1 MGKRIFNSVMVFI
14 VILISLNSKTFAKN
28 MVEKNG
34 FYSGKAVVLTYHHIS
49 KDPFSGITIKPE
61 KFESDIKMLKNSG
74 FNVISLNHLILA
86 MEGKTKLPNNAVVIT
101 FDDGIESFYKYAY
114 PILKKYN
121 VPATNF
127 IITSR
132 TENYKPS
139 NKDFNSLS
147 KDEIQEMYKSGLVEI
162 HSHTHDSH
170 SYVYKDANLKQA
182 GKLATR
188 MYNPVTKQTESQNDY
203 INRITNDLYK
213 SKQVINSY
221 IGTNSEI
228 LCFPFGQYNKD
239 VIKVAKNIGFKYFVT
254 TIHGVNKENSKTK
267 FIYRIRAGEYKIK
280 TENLKQD
287 IIKCGRG
294 K

>member
-1 MGKRIFNSVMVFI
+1 MGKKFFSSFVCFL
-14 VILISLNSKTFAKN
+14 LIIAMISNNVYANTKSKRK
-28 MVEKNG
+28 VY
-34 FYSGKAVVLTYHHIS
+34 YSGKAVVLTYHHIS
-49 KDPFSGITIKPE
+49 KEPFSGITIKPE
-61 KFESDIKMLKNSG
+61 KFEADIKMLKNSG
-74 FNVISLNHLILA
+74 FNVISLNQLILA
-86 MEGKTKLPNNAVVIT
+86 MEGKAKLPNNAVVIT

-132 TENYKPS
+132 TEAYKPS
-139 NKDFNSLS
+139 KKDFNPLS
-147 KDEIQEMYKSGLVEI
+147 KQEIQEMHKSGLVEI

-170 SYVYKDANLKQA
+170 SYVYKNVSKKKV

-188 MYNPVTKQTESQNDY
+188 IYDPVTKQTESQSEY

-221 IGTNSEI
+221 IGTNTDI
-228 LCFPFGQYNKD
+228 LCFPFGQYNND
-239 VIKVAKNIGFKYFVT
+239 LIKTAKNVGFKYFVT
-254 TIHGVNKENSKTK
+254 TISGVNKEKSKTK
-267 FIYRIRAGEYKIK
+267 FIYRIRAGEYKIT
-280 TENLKQD
+280 TEKLKQD